1 MSNKPKLLLHVCC
14 APCATYPI
22 KLLQEEYEVEL
33 LFYNSNIQPEEEY
46 RARLKEARQYA
57 HKLGVKLHELD
68 YDADMWFRAVRGLES
83 EPEGGCRCEVCY
95 RIRLGRTARF
105 AVAGGFDKF
114 TTTLSIS
121 PHKDTRA
128 INKIGRM
135 IGGMYMLD
143 FYAAD
148 FKKNDGFKKSTQMS
162 EESGLYRQNYCGCV
176 YSKKNKKK

>member
-1 MSNKPKLLLHVCC
+1 MPNKPRLLLHVCC

-33 LFYNSNIQPEEEY
+33 LFYNPNIQPEEEY
-46 RARLKEARQYA
+46 QVRLKEAREYA
-57 HKLGVKLHELD
+57 RKLGVKLHELD
-68 YDADMWFRAVRGLES
+68 YDVDIWFRAMRGLKK

-105 AVAGGFDKF
+105 ASANGFNKF

-121 PHKDTRA
+121 PHKNTRV
-128 INKIGRM
+128 INKIGKI
-135 IGGMYMLD
+135 IGDMYMLD

-148 FKKNDGFKKSTQMS
+148 FKKNDGFKKSTQIS
-162 EESGLYRQNYCGCV
+162 KESGLYRQNYCGCL
-176 YSKKNKKK
+176 YSKMDK